1 MDTFEVIDDS
11 LTQQMQELK
20 EICEYQQR
28 EINEMKNIIINI
40 TPKMSEQKKDKLLN
54 NYKLSDEENNICDL
68 VHEKVEKIKNK
79 HKVLKE
85 NTPIDISNTKSV
97 KITQRLIDDAYKQ
110 FKSLIKNKTFNFN
123 SAKDM
128 ALFTMYALQLSM
140 EIIKAD
146 KQYRVELALS
156 VLRKYISEHVESP
169 EAEIANTLIEAAVP
183 TLIDTM
189 ETVTEQL
196 PNLFKK
202 LTSCCKC

>member
-1 MDTFEVIDDS
+1 MDAFEVIDDS
-11 LTQQMQELK
+11 LTEQMQELK
-20 EICEYQQR
+20 EICECQQK
-28 EINEMKNIIINI
+28 EINEMKNIINNI
-40 TPKMSEQKKDKLLN
+40 KPKMPEQKKDKLLN

-68 VHEKVEKIKNK
+68 VHEKVEKIKNS

-85 NTPIDISNTKSV
+85 NEPIDISNTKSV
-97 KITQRLIDDAYKQ
+97 KITQKLIDDTYKQ
-110 FKSLIKNKTFNFN
+110 FKTLIKNKKFNFN

-146 KQYRVELALS
+146 KQYRIELALS

-183 TLIDTM
+183 KLIDTM